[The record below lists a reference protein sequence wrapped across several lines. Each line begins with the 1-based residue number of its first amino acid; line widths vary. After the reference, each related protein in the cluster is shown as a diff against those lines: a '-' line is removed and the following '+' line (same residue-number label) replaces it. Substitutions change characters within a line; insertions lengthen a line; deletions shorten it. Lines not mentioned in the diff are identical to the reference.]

1 MKVTVQGTVT
11 PAVGGP
17 RRGERWEV
25 EATDRVRGWV
35 RAGAATVVA
44 GSLRP
49 ESLRLEPERVL
60 SPRQTEA
67 FERLPESFAGLNE
80 DEDDDC
86 GGEVSAPARNASR
99 EQWAIYLRAK
109 GIRFPDDRAAF
120 DDGDKRAWASR
131 DDLII
136 IEQQASGGR

>member
-1 MKVTVQGTVT
+1 MVAKVTVQGTVT

-49 ESLRLEPERVL
+49 EPQRPERVL

-67 FERLPESFAGLNE
+67 FERLPESLAELNE
-80 DEDDDC
+80 DEDDEG

-99 EQWAIYLRAK
+99 EQWANYLRAK

-136 IEQQASGGR
+136 IEQQATGGR